1 MSKYILA
8 IDQGTTSSRAILFD
22 HNGNL
27 VTVGQKEFKQYFPAN
42 GWVEHDPEEIWQT
55 TLSSC
60 LTALRKVNGTS
71 KEITCI
77 GITNQ
82 RETTVI
88 WDRRTGAPIHRA
100 IVWQDRRTA
109 QYCESLQEKHAKIVK
124 KKTGLELDPYFSA
137 SKIHWLLEN
146 TPGARK
152 KAEAGQLAFGTIDT
166 FLLWR
171 LTAGKSHYT
180 DATNASRTMLFNIKN
195 QSWDQELLD
204 LFDIPE
210 AILPEVKDC
219 AADYGLTS
227 KSLLGDSIRVT
238 GIIGDQQ
245 AAAFGQ
251 CCFEP
256 NAAKS
261 TYGTGGFLLINT
273 GDSIVYSS
281 NHLIST
287 VGYRLN
293 GNTSYAIEGSIFM
306 AGATLQWLR
315 DNLGLIK
322 HVSESESL
330 ARQTSDYLS
339 VYLVPAFTGLGAP
352 HWDPNARAALYGM
365 TRDTGANELI
375 TAGLMSTVYQTKDLV
390 DAITSD
396 GASLATL
403 RVDGGLATNNYFTEK
418 LADLLNLEVY
428 RPATTEITALGA
440 AYVAGLHAGI
450 FSSLEEIGKK
460 WELEKKFIPQK
471 NKEWRDKQHTGWKL
485 AVQKT
490 LV

>member
-1 MSKYILA
+1 
-8 IDQGTTSSRAILFD
+8 
-22 HNGNL
+22 
-27 VTVGQKEFKQYFPAN
+27 
-42 GWVEHDPEEIWQT
+42 
-55 TLSSC
+55 
-60 LTALRKVNGTS
+60 
-71 KEITCI
+71 
-77 GITNQ
+77 
-82 RETTVI
+82 
-88 WDRRTGAPIHRA
+88 
-100 IVWQDRRTA
+100 
-109 QYCESLQEKHAKIVK
+109 
-124 KKTGLELDPYFSA
+124 
-137 SKIHWLLEN
+137 
-146 TPGARK
+146 
-152 KAEAGQLAFGTIDT
+152 
-166 FLLWR
+166 
-171 LTAGKSHYT
+171 
-180 DATNASRTMLFNIKN
+180 
-195 QSWDQELLD
+195 
-204 LFDIPE
+204 
-210 AILPEVKDC
+210 
-219 AADYGLTS
+219 
-227 KSLLGDSIRVT
+227 
-238 GIIGDQQ
+238 
-245 AAAFGQ
+245 
-251 CCFEP
+251 
-256 NAAKS
+256 
-261 TYGTGGFLLINT
+261 
-273 GDSIVYSS
+273 VYSS

-450 FSSLEEIGKK
+450 FSSLDEIGKK
-460 WELEKKFIPQK
+460 WEFEKKFIPQK